1 MTPEPSMT
9 SSMAGTAAAP
19 APAPALQRVLAQ
31 ARFETSVL
39 LRNGEQ
45 LLVAIVL
52 PALALVGL
60 TFAHVPD
67 LGAGRRIDVVSPGV
81 LALAVMST
89 AFTGQAIQ
97 TGFDRR
103 YGVLRLLGTTP
114 LGRGGLLLGKALAVL
129 VVEAIQVVVLGGL
142 GLALGWHPHW
152 AGLPA
157 ALLVGVLGTWA
168 FVSLA
173 LLLAGTVRAEAV
185 LALAN
190 LVWVL
195 LLAAGAVVVPARTLP
210 GGLESVAAWLP
221 SGALGEGLR
230 AALTDGGLDLRAL
243 LALALWGAVGTIAAR
258 RLFRWS

>member
-1 MTPEPSMT
+1 MS
-9 SSMAGTAAAP
+9 AAP
-19 APAPALQRVLAQ
+19 ASAAQRVVAQ
-31 ARFETSVL
+31 ARFESGVL

-67 LGAGRRIDVVSPGV
+67 LGPGRRIDVVAPGV

-114 LGRGGLLLGKALAVL
+114 LGRGGLLAGKAFAVLAVEL
-129 VVEAIQVVVLGGL
+129 VQVVVLGGL
-142 GLALGWHPHW
+142 ALALGWHPHW
-152 AGLPA
+152 AGGPA
-157 ALLVGVLGTWA
+157 ALVTAVLGTWA
-168 FVSLA
+168 FVALA
-173 LLLAGTVRAEAV
+173 LLLAGTLRAEAV
-185 LALAN
+185 LAVAN

-210 GGLESVAAWLP
+210 AGLEAVSPWLP

-230 AALTDGGLDLRAL
+230 TALTSGGIDLRAL
-243 LALALWGAVGTIAAR
+243 AVLAVWGALGTLAAGR
-258 RLFRWS
+258 WFRWT